1 VSHQARNHQLLYPL
15 NINVDFQRSKWCV
28 RRFSL
33 APIGA
38 FLLLT
43 AAGVAAAEPLPLAD
57 VSRSAV
63 TRDGWQLTASLKN
76 MTINSVPNFAATA
89 FTREAFASAE
99 ADASIDGNGSVPVNT
114 GSLML
119 GVQVGCQ
126 IDLGSGGNIGVGESS
141 VPFAPV
147 ITLKLLPGWI
157 ANVGL
162 GRTPIKGRTGTIFIH
177 DAEVKADACG
187 GDVSLRFFA
196 TALINSDTSQ
206 DSETAYGDVIHI

>member
-1 VSHQARNHQLLYPL
+1 MMA
-15 NINVDFQRSKWCV
+15 
-28 RRFSL
+28 
-33 APIGA
+33 G
-38 FLLLT
+38 
-43 AAGVAAAEPLPLAD
+43 GVAAAEPLALAD

-89 FTREAFASAE
+89 FTREAFVSGE
-99 ADASIDGNGSVPVNT
+99 ADASVDGNGSVPVNG
-114 GSLML
+114 GSLII

-126 IDLGSGGNIGVGESS
+126 IDLSNGVNFGIGQNA

-147 ITLKLLPGWI
+147 IIPKLLPGWI
-157 ANVGL
+157 ANVSL
-162 GRTPIKGRTGTIFIH
+162 GHIPLKGRTGTIFIH

-187 GDVSLRFFA
+187 GPVNVRFFA

-206 DSETAYGDVIHI
+206 DSETAYGDAISI